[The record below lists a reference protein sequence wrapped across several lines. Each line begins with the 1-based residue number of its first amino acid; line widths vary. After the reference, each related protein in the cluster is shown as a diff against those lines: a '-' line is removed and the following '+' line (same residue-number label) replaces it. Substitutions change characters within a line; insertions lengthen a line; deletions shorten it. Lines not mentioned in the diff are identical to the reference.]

1 VDNTISIILAIIGVL
16 GGAGA
21 WQFYSKKIE
30 LKHQENK
37 DTNKDQ
43 NLFRDQVLERM
54 QRLEK
59 ELQEANAKVLDLT
72 AEVHTLRVKV
82 DYLSKEND
90 RLLKR

>member
-1 VDNTISIILAIIGVL
+1 MENSVSIILAIIGVL

-21 WQFYSKKIE
+21 WQFYSKRIE

-37 DTNKDQ
+37 DVSKDN

-54 QRLEK
+54 QRMEK
-59 ELQEANAKVLDLT
+59 ELQEANNKVLELT

-82 DYLSKEND
+82 DYLTAENT

>member
-1 VDNTISIILAIIGVL
+1 VDNLVSIIIAVVGVL

-21 WQFYSKKIE
+21 WNYYSKKIE
-30 LKHQENK
+30 LKHQASK
-37 DTNKDQ
+37 DISKDQ

-59 ELQEANAKVLDLT
+59 ELQDANAKVLDLT

-82 DYLSKEND
+82 DYLTKEND

>member
-1 VDNTISIILAIIGVL
+1 VDSTISIILAIIGVL

-30 LKHQENK
+30 LNHDASKSVA
-37 DTNKDQ
+37 KDQ

-82 DYLSKEND
+82 DYLTKEND

>member
-1 VDNTISIILAIIGVL
+1 MDSTISIILAIIGVL

-30 LKHQENK
+30 LNHDANK
-37 DTNKDQ
+37 SVAKDQ

-59 ELQEANAKVLDLT
+59 ELQDANAKVLDLT

-82 DYLSKEND
+82 DYLTKEND

>member
-1 VDNTISIILAIIGVL
+1 MDNTISIILAIIGVL

-82 DYLSKEND
+82 DYLTKEND

>member
-1 VDNTISIILAIIGVL
+1 MENSVSIILAIIGVL

-59 ELQEANAKVLDLT
+59 ELQVANEKVLELT

-82 DYLSKEND
+82 DYLTIENN

>member
-1 VDNTISIILAIIGVL
+1 MENSVSIILAIIGVL

-30 LKHQENK
+30 LRHQQSK
-37 DTNKDQ
+37 DVSKDQ

-82 DYLSKEND
+82 DYLTKEND

>member
-1 VDNTISIILAIIGVL
+1 VENSVSIILAIIGVL

-21 WQFYSKKIE
+21 WQFYSKRIE

-37 DTNKDQ
+37 DVSKDN

-54 QRLEK
+54 QRMEK
-59 ELQEANAKVLDLT
+59 ELQEANNKVLELT

-82 DYLSKEND
+82 DYLTAENT

>member
-1 VDNTISIILAIIGVL
+1 MENSVSIILAIIGVL

-37 DTNKDQ
+37 DVSKDN

-54 QRLEK
+54 QRMEK
-59 ELQEANAKVLDLT
+59 ELQEANNKVLELT

-82 DYLSKEND
+82 DYLTAENT

>member
-1 VDNTISIILAIIGVL
+1 MSIVLAIVGVL

-21 WQFYSKKIE
+21 WNYYAKKIE
-30 LKHQENK
+30 LRHQENK
-37 DTNKDQ
+37 DVAKDQ

-59 ELQEANAKVLDLT
+59 ELHHANSNVLELT

>member
-1 VDNTISIILAIIGVL
+1 MESSVSIILAIIGVL

-30 LKHQENK
+30 LRHQQSK
-37 DTNKDQ
+37 DVSKDQ

-82 DYLSKEND
+82 DYLTKEND

>member
-1 VDNTISIILAIIGVL
+1 MENSVSIILAIIGVL

-30 LKHQENK
+30 LKHQQNK
-37 DTNKDQ
+37 DTSKDN

-54 QRLEK
+54 QRVER
-59 ELQEANAKVLDLT
+59 ELQEANNKVLELT

-82 DYLSKEND
+82 DYLTAENT